1 MTIAWVLGSTGLLGS
16 ALCRELRRKGLTLF
30 SLTERLRWGQENELV
45 SQLATAVHAFAGLAA
60 AEERWEVYWAAG
72 VGTMSSS
79 VGDLALETRTLALL
93 LRFIQ
98 SDPVLTAVPGA
109 LAFASSAGAIY
120 AGSRDEIISEKTAP
134 APTTAYAHE
143 KLRQEDLVNSFALAA
158 AHTTALLARIA
169 TIYGP
174 GQSTGKQQGLL
185 AHIAR
190 CTVRN
195 RPIQIYVPF
204 DTIRDYIAV
213 DDAAATMVAGLRAT
227 NERQP
232 VITKIVASEHPTTI
246 AEIISIFKRI
256 TRRAPKIVT
265 SANRLSSLY
274 SRRVQFQSVVLPECA
289 PRSKTSLL
297 IGIAQ
302 VMAAERAAFARC
314 PDHSSAAG

>member
-1 MTIAWVLGSTGLLGS
+1 MTVAWVLGSTGLVGS
-16 ALCRELRRKGLTLF
+16 ALCRELRRQGTPLF
-30 SLTERLRWGQENELV
+30 APADRLRWGREAELV
-45 SQLATAVHAFAGLAA
+45 SQLAAAAHAFAERADA
-60 AEERWEVYWAAG
+60 DERWEVYWAAG
-72 VGTMSSS
+72 VGTMSSLIS
-79 VGDLALETRTLALL
+79 DLALETRTLALL
-93 LRFIQ
+93 LRLIE
-98 SDPVLTAVPGA
+98 SEPVLMAKPGA

-120 AGSRDEIISEKTAP
+120 AGSRNEIITEQTAP

-143 KLRQEDLVNSFALAA
+143 KLKQEGLVSSFALDTSQ
-158 AHTTALLARIA
+158 TTALLARIS

-195 RPIQIYVPF
+195 QPIQIYVPF

-213 DDAAATMVAGLRAT
+213 DDAAAVMVASLRVSSQ
-227 NERQP
+227 RP
-232 VITKIVASEHPTTI
+232 CVLTKIVASEHPTTI

-274 SRRVQFQSVVLPECA
+274 SRSVQFQSVQIPECI
-289 PRSKTSLL
+289 PHSKTSLM
-297 IGIAQ
+297 IGISQ
-302 VMAAERAAFARC
+302 VMAAERAAFA
-314 PDHSSAAG
+314 SSSG